1 MKVEAGMHIVQ
12 IVRNWGPVGGMESYV
27 WHLSHALASPTIHIT
42 IVCEKAHTKTNS
54 DHIRIVEIGQ
64 LRQKPRWVMYW
75 RFANLVEKQ
84 IQALGLNPNSVIHS
98 HERSIT
104 HDMTTFHAMPFATI
118 KEKSW
123 FKQVSIRVWAYLN
136 MERRELGG
144 LANQTVAIIPVS
156 RTIAHSIEKY
166 YPQVAQ
172 NIRQPISPGVIP
184 LPQRLDKLV
193 PQDGGTIGF
202 FGTEWSRKGFALFMR
217 IAEQL
222 RILRPHLKVIVLG
235 AKQDQITHLCKN
247 YHGEISFLGWQ
258 PSSNI
263 YQDLDLLIHPASS
276 EAYGMVI
283 AEAMACRVP
292 VLISDQCGIA
302 ADITIHN
309 GTVLPLNAPLE
320 KWVQECNRWLNNRD
334 QVSGFERPWAKVAQE
349 YVAEYA
355 KLLSLKKD
363 R

>member
-27 WHLSHALASPTIHIT
+27 WHLSHALASPTIQIT
-42 IVCEKAHTKTNS
+42 IVCEKAHTKTNA

-123 FKQVSIRVWAYLN
+123 FKQISIRVWAYLN

-144 LANQTVAIIPVS
+144 LPNQTVAVIPVS
-156 RTIAHSIEKY
+156 RSIAHSIEKY
-166 YPQVAQ
+166 YPQVAK

-184 LPQRLDKLV
+184 LPQRLDQLV

-235 AKQDQITHLCKN
+235 AKQDQIIHLCKN
-247 YHGEISFLGWQ
+247 YHGDISFLGWQ
-258 PSSNI
+258 PSSSI

-283 AEAMACRVP
+283 AEAMACKVP

-302 ADITIHN
+302 ADVTIHN
-309 GTVLPLNAPLE
+309 GTVLPLHAPLE

-334 QVSGFERPWAKVAQE
+334 QPSGFERPWAKVAQE
-349 YVAEYA
+349 YVAEYE
-355 KLLSLKKD
+355 KLLALKKD
-363 R
+363 K